1 MILATTVNTSI
12 RIGNTAVNLTS
23 SANVQ
28 QLIAT
33 AMSSIHYFALTVSL
47 CIFLLA
53 IVRNYTQFGEHIG
66 VRFIGSLLVV
76 LVMIFSFPKIC
87 DAVQNATYSY
97 SQGTSTTMENMFCWL
112 TEQKPN
118 AGKDPSEKQSLAQKI
133 AHFPESMLH
142 AVQAAMCNIF
152 YVNGIFLG
160 KTIRDIVY
168 FIFKCLY
175 NGVLCLTPI
184 FFAAM
189 LIPETKHI
197 GVNFIVTTVGIALMP
212 LCFLF
217 GDLCNIWLAEHMWN
231 VLGLGSNG
239 TFWNVLGL
247 GSNGTFWTLARSGQ
261 ALSAPVG
268 TVLGYI
274 GFGIAYALIAGVVY
288 VVLPFLYMKLFRTGS
303 PGSPVGLMATAVG
316 KAVNAAVVG
325 GSMLATAGTAAPA
338 AGAVAG
344 GSSAAT
350 GAANAAKSAAKA
362 TQSGSGSAAK
372 GLNKAA
378 QEIDDAANASPGK

>member
-175 NGVLCLTPI
+175 NGALCVTPI

-239 TFWNVLGL
+239 TFW
-247 GSNGTFWTLARSGQ
+247 TLARSGQ

-268 TVLGYI
+268 TVLGYV

-303 PGSPVGLMATAVG
+303 PGSPVGLMATAIG

-325 GSMLATAGTAAPA
+325 GSMLATAGTAALA

-344 GSSAAT
+344 GSSAAA

-372 GLNKAA
+372 GMNKAA

>member
-53 IVRNYTQFGEHIG
+53 IVRNYTLFGEHVG

-175 NGVLCLTPI
+175 NGALCLTPI

-217 GDLCNIWLAEHMWN
+217 GDLCNIWLAEHM
-231 VLGLGSNG
+231 
-239 TFWNVLGL
+239 WNVLGL

-303 PGSPVGLMATAVG
+303 PGSPVGLMAMAVG
-316 KAVNAAVVG
+316 KAFNAAVVG

-350 GAANAAKSAAKA
+350 GAANAANAAKSAAKA
-362 TQSGSGSAAK
+362 TQSGNDSAVK
-372 GLNKAA
+372 GMNKAA

>member
-33 AMSSIHYFALTVSL
+33 AISSIHYFALTVSL

-53 IVRNYTQFGEHIG
+53 IVRNYTQFGEHVG

-142 AVQAAMCNIF
+142 AFQAAMCNIF

-175 NGVLCLTPI
+175 NGALCLTPI

-217 GDLCNIWLAEHMWN
+217 GDLCNIWLAEHM
-231 VLGLGSNG
+231 
-239 TFWNVLGL
+239 WNVLGL

-303 PGSPVGLMATAVG
+303 PGSPVGLMATAIG

-338 AGAVAG
+338 AGAVTG

-362 TQSGSGSAAK
+362 TQSGSDSAVK
-372 GLNKAA
+372 GMNKAA
-378 QEIDDAANASPGK
+378 QEIDDAANTSPGK

>member
-87 DAVQNATYSY
+87 DAVQNAAYSY
-97 SQGTSTTMENMFCWL
+97 SQGTSMTMENMFCWL

-118 AGKDPSEKQSLAQKI
+118 AGKEPSEKQSLAQKI

-142 AVQAAMCNIF
+142 AIQAAMCNIF

-175 NGVLCLTPI
+175 NGALCLTPI

-197 GVNFIVTTVGIALMP
+197 GVNFIVTTVGIVLMP

-217 GDLCNIWLAEHMWN
+217 GDLCNIWLAEHM
-231 VLGLGSNG
+231 
-239 TFWNVLGL
+239 WNVLGL

-288 VVLPFLYMKLFRTGS
+288 VILPFLYMKLFRTGS
-303 PGSPVGLMATAVG
+303 PGSPVGLMAAAIG
-316 KAVNAAVVG
+316 KAFNAAVVG
-325 GSMLATAGTAAPA
+325 GTMCAAAGTAAPA
-338 AGAVAG
+338 AGAVTG

-350 GAANAAKSAAKA
+350 GAVNAAKSAAK
-362 TQSGSGSAAK
+362 TMQSESDSVA
-372 GLNKAA
+372 NEMNNIA
-378 QEIDDAANASPGK
+378 QEIDNAANASPGK

>member
-175 NGVLCLTPI
+175 NGALCLTPI

-197 GVNFIVTTVGIALMP
+197 GVNFIVTTVGIVLMP

-217 GDLCNIWLAEHMWN
+217 GDLCNIWLAEHM
-231 VLGLGSNG
+231 
-239 TFWNVLGL
+239 WNVLGL

-288 VVLPFLYMKLFRTGS
+288 VILPFLYMKLFRTGS
-303 PGSPVGLMATAVG
+303 PGSPVGLMAAAVG

-325 GSMLATAGTAAPA
+325 GSMLATAGTATPA
-338 AGAVAG
+338 AGAVTG

-350 GAANAAKSAAKA
+350 GAVNAAKSAAK
-362 TQSGSGSAAK
+362 TMQSESDSVA
-372 GLNKAA
+372 NEMNNIA
-378 QEIDDAANASPGK
+378 QEIDNAANASPGKRESYESS

>member
-53 IVRNYTQFGEHIG
+53 IVRNYTQFGEHVG

-118 AGKDPSEKQSLAQKI
+118 AGREPSEKQSLAQKI

-175 NGVLCLTPI
+175 NGALCLTPI

-197 GVNFIVTTVGIALMP
+197 GVNFIVTTIGIALMP

-231 VLGLGSNG
+231 VLGLGNNG
-239 TFWNVLGL
+239 M
-247 GSNGTFWTLARSGQ
+247 FWTLARSGQ

-303 PGSPVGLMATAVG
+303 SGSPVGLMAMAVG
-316 KAVNAAVVG
+316 KALNAAVVG
-325 GSMLATAGTAAPA
+325 GSMLATAGAAAPA
-338 AGAVAG
+338 AGAVTG

-350 GAANAAKSAAKA
+350 GAANAAQSAAKA
-362 TQSGSGSAAK
+362 TQAGSDSAAK
-372 GLNKAA
+372 GMNKAA

>member
-33 AMSSIHYFALTVSL
+33 AMSSIHYFALSVSL

-118 AGKDPSEKQSLAQKI
+118 AGKEPSEKQSLAQKI

-175 NGVLCLTPI
+175 NGALCLTPI

-217 GDLCNIWLAEHMWN
+217 GDLCNIWLAEHM
-231 VLGLGSNG
+231 
-239 TFWNVLGL
+239 WNVLGL

-344 GSSAAT
+344 GNSAAT

-362 TQSGSGSAAK
+362 MQSESDSVA
-372 GLNKAA
+372 NEMNNIA

>member
-53 IVRNYTQFGEHIG
+53 IVRNYTQFGEHVG

-97 SQGTSTTMENMFCWL
+97 SQGTSMTMENMFCWL

-118 AGKDPSEKQSLAQKI
+118 AGKAPSEKQSLAQKI

-175 NGVLCLTPI
+175 NGALCLTPI

-217 GDLCNIWLAEHMWN
+217 GDLCNIWLAEHM
-231 VLGLGSNG
+231 
-239 TFWNVLGL
+239 WNVLGL

-303 PGSPVGLMATAVG
+303 PGSPVGLMATAIG

-338 AGAVAG
+338 AGAVTG

-362 TQSGSGSAAK
+362 TQSGSDSAVK
-372 GLNKAA
+372 GMNKAA

>member
-118 AGKDPSEKQSLAQKI
+118 AGREPSEKQTLAQKI

-175 NGVLCLTPI
+175 NGALCLTPI

-231 VLGLGSNG
+231 VLGLGNNG
-239 TFWNVLGL
+239 M
-247 GSNGTFWTLARSGQ
+247 FWTLARSGQ

-303 PGSPVGLMATAVG
+303 PGSPVGLMAMAVG
-316 KAVNAAVVG
+316 KALNAAVVG
-325 GSMLATAGTAAPA
+325 GSMLASAGAAAPV
-338 AGAVAG
+338 AGAVTG

-350 GAANAAKSAAKA
+350 GAANAAQSAAKA
-362 TQSGSGSAAK
+362 TQAGSDSAAK
-372 GLNKAA
+372 GMNKAA
-378 QEIDDAANASPGK
+378 QEIDDAANASPGQ

>member
-23 SANVQ
+23 AANVQ

-53 IVRNYTQFGEHIG
+53 IVRNYTQFGEHVG

-239 TFWNVLGL
+239 TFW
-247 GSNGTFWTLARSGQ
+247 TLARSGQ

-303 PGSPVGLMATAVG
+303 PGSPVGLMAMAVG
-316 KAVNAAVVG
+316 KAFNAAVVG

-344 GSSAAT
+344 GNSAAA

-362 TQSGSGSAAK
+362 TQSGSDSAVK
-372 GLNKAA
+372 GMNKAA

>member
-53 IVRNYTQFGEHIG
+53 IVRNYTQFGEHVG
-66 VRFIGSLLVV
+66 VRFIGSLLVA

-175 NGVLCLTPI
+175 NGALCLTPI

-217 GDLCNIWLAEHMWN
+217 GDLCNIWLAEHM
-231 VLGLGSNG
+231 
-239 TFWNVLGL
+239 WNVLGL

-303 PGSPVGLMATAVG
+303 PGSPVGLMAAAIG
-316 KAVNAAVVG
+316 KAFNAAVVG

-338 AGAVAG
+338 AGAVTG

-362 TQSGSGSAAK
+362 TQSGSDSAVK
-372 GLNKAA
+372 GMNKAA

>member
-53 IVRNYTQFGEHIG
+53 IVRNYTQFGEHVG
-66 VRFIGSLLVV
+66 VRFIGSLLVA

-97 SQGTSTTMENMFCWL
+97 SQGTSMTMENMFCWL

-118 AGKDPSEKQSLAQKI
+118 AGKDPSERQSLAQKI

-175 NGVLCLTPI
+175 NGALCLTPI

-217 GDLCNIWLAEHMWN
+217 GDLCNIWLAEHM
-231 VLGLGSNG
+231 
-239 TFWNVLGL
+239 WNVLGL

-303 PGSPVGLMATAVG
+303 PGSPVGLMATAIG

-350 GAANAAKSAAKA
+350 GAANAANAAKSAAKA
-362 TQSGSGSAAK
+362 TQSGSDSAVK
-372 GLNKAA
+372 GMNKAA

>member
-23 SANVQ
+23 AANVQ

-53 IVRNYTQFGEHIG
+53 IVRNYTQFGEHVG

-118 AGKDPSEKQSLAQKI
+118 AGKEPSEKQSLAQKI

-142 AVQAAMCNIF
+142 AIQAAMCNIF

-175 NGVLCLTPI
+175 NGALCLTPI

-239 TFWNVLGL
+239 TFW
-247 GSNGTFWTLARSGQ
+247 TLARSGQ

-288 VVLPFLYMKLFRTGS
+288 VILPFLYMKLFRTGS
-303 PGSPVGLMATAVG
+303 PGSPVGLMAAAIG
-316 KAVNAAVVG
+316 KAFNAAVIG
-325 GSMLATAGTAAPA
+325 GSMCAAAGTAAPV
-338 AGAVAG
+338 AGTVTG

-362 TQSGSGSAAK
+362 TQSESDSAA
-372 GLNKAA
+372 NAA
-378 QEIDDAANASPGK
+378 QGIDNAANASPGK

>member
-53 IVRNYTQFGEHIG
+53 IVRNYTQFGEHVG

-97 SQGTSTTMENMFCWL
+97 SQGTSMTMENMFCWL

-118 AGKDPSEKQSLAQKI
+118 AGKVPSEKQSLAQKI

-142 AVQAAMCNIF
+142 AIQAAMCNIF

-175 NGVLCLTPI
+175 NGALCLTPI

-197 GVNFIVTTVGIALMP
+197 GVNFIVTTVGIVLMP

-217 GDLCNIWLAEHMWN
+217 GDLCNIWLAEHM
-231 VLGLGSNG
+231 
-239 TFWNVLGL
+239 WNVLGL

-288 VVLPFLYMKLFRTGS
+288 VILPFLYMKLFRTGS
-303 PGSPVGLMATAVG
+303 PGSPVGLMAAAIG
-316 KAVNAAVVG
+316 KAFNAAVVG
-325 GSMLATAGTAAPA
+325 GTMCAAAGTAAPA
-338 AGAVAG
+338 AGAVIG

-350 GAANAAKSAAKA
+350 GAVNAAKSAAK
-362 TQSGSGSAAK
+362 TMQSESDSVA
-372 GLNKAA
+372 NEMNNIA
-378 QEIDDAANASPGK
+378 QEIDNAANASPGK

>member
-23 SANVQ
+23 AANVQ

-33 AMSSIHYFALTVSL
+33 AMSSIHYFALSVSL

-87 DAVQNATYSY
+87 DAVQNAAYSY
-97 SQGTSTTMENMFCWL
+97 SQGTSMTMENMFCWL

-118 AGKDPSEKQSLAQKI
+118 AGKEPSEKQSLAQKI

-142 AVQAAMCNIF
+142 AIQAAMCNIF

-175 NGVLCLTPI
+175 NGALCLTPI

-197 GVNFIVTTVGIALMP
+197 GVNFIVTTVGIVLMP

-217 GDLCNIWLAEHMWN
+217 GDLCNIWLAEHM
-231 VLGLGSNG
+231 
-239 TFWNVLGL
+239 WNVLGL

-288 VVLPFLYMKLFRTGS
+288 VILPFLYMKLFRTGS
-303 PGSPVGLMATAVG
+303 PGSPVGLMAAAIG
-316 KAVNAAVVG
+316 KAFNAAVVG
-325 GSMLATAGTAAPA
+325 GTMCAAAGTAAPA
-338 AGAVAG
+338 AGAVTG

-350 GAANAAKSAAKA
+350 GAVNAAKSAAK
-362 TQSGSGSAAK
+362 TMQSESDSVA
-372 GLNKAA
+372 NEMNNIA
-378 QEIDDAANASPGK
+378 QEIDNAANASPGK

>member
-53 IVRNYTQFGEHIG
+53 IVRNYTLFGEHVG

-175 NGVLCLTPI
+175 NGALCLTPI

-217 GDLCNIWLAEHMWN
+217 GDLCNIWLAEHM
-231 VLGLGSNG
+231 
-239 TFWNVLGL
+239 WNVLGL

-303 PGSPVGLMATAVG
+303 PGSPVGLMAMAVG
-316 KAVNAAVVG
+316 KAFNAAVVD

-338 AGAVAG
+338 AGAVTG

-362 TQSGSGSAAK
+362 TQSGSDSAAK

>member
-33 AMSSIHYFALTVSL
+33 AMSSIHYFALSVSL

-97 SQGTSTTMENMFCWL
+97 SQGTSMTMENMFCWL

-118 AGKDPSEKQSLAQKI
+118 AGKEPSEKQSLAQKI

-142 AVQAAMCNIF
+142 AIQAAMCNIF

-175 NGVLCLTPI
+175 NGALCLTPI

-197 GVNFIVTTVGIALMP
+197 GVNFIVTTVGIVLMP

-217 GDLCNIWLAEHMWN
+217 GDLCNIWLAEHM
-231 VLGLGSNG
+231 
-239 TFWNVLGL
+239 WNVLGL

-288 VVLPFLYMKLFRTGS
+288 VILPFLYMKLFRTGS
-303 PGSPVGLMATAVG
+303 PGSPVGLMAAAIG
-316 KAVNAAVVG
+316 KAFNAAVVG
-325 GSMLATAGTAAPA
+325 GTMCAAAGTAAPA
-338 AGAVAG
+338 AGAVTG

-350 GAANAAKSAAKA
+350 GAVNAAKSAAK
-362 TQSGSGSAAK
+362 TMQSESDSVA
-372 GLNKAA
+372 NEMNNIA
-378 QEIDDAANASPGK
+378 QEIDNAANASPGK

>member
-175 NGVLCLTPI
+175 NGALCLTPI

-239 TFWNVLGL
+239 M
-247 GSNGTFWTLARSGQ
+247 FWTLARSGQ

-303 PGSPVGLMATAVG
+303 PGSPVGLMAMAVG
-316 KAVNAAVVG
+316 KAFNAAVVG

-344 GSSAAT
+344 GNSAAT

-362 TQSGSGSAAK
+362 TQSGSDSAVK
-372 GLNKAA
+372 GMNKAA

>member
-175 NGVLCLTPI
+175 NGALCLTPI

-217 GDLCNIWLAEHMWN
+217 GDLCNIWLAEHM
-231 VLGLGSNG
+231 
-239 TFWNVLGL
+239 WNVLGL

-303 PGSPVGLMATAVG
+303 PGSPVGLMATAIG

-338 AGAVAG
+338 AGAVTG
-344 GSSAAT
+344 GSAAAT
-350 GAANAAKSAAKA
+350 GAANAAQSAAKA
-362 TQSGSGSAAK
+362 TQTGSDSAVK
-372 GLNKAA
+372 GMNKAA

>member
-28 QLIAT
+28 QLIAM

-97 SQGTSTTMENMFCWL
+97 SQGTSMTMENMFCWL

-118 AGKDPSEKQSLAQKI
+118 AGKEPSEKQSLAQKI

-142 AVQAAMCNIF
+142 AIQAAMCNIF

-175 NGVLCLTPI
+175 NGALCLTPI

-197 GVNFIVTTVGIALMP
+197 GVNFIVTTVGIVLMP

-217 GDLCNIWLAEHMWN
+217 GDLCNIWMAEHM
-231 VLGLGSNG
+231 
-239 TFWNVLGL
+239 WNVLGL

-288 VVLPFLYMKLFRTGS
+288 VILPFLYMKLFRTGS
-303 PGSPVGLMATAVG
+303 PGSPVGLMAAAIG
-316 KAVNAAVVG
+316 KAFNAAVVG
-325 GSMLATAGTAAPA
+325 GTMCAAAGTAAPA
-338 AGAVAG
+338 AGAVTG

-350 GAANAAKSAAKA
+350 GAVNAAKSAAK
-362 TQSGSGSAAK
+362 TMQSESDSVA
-372 GLNKAA
+372 NEMNNIA
-378 QEIDDAANASPGK
+378 QEIDNAANASPGK

>member
-97 SQGTSTTMENMFCWL
+97 SQGTSMTMENMFCWL

-118 AGKDPSEKQSLAQKI
+118 AGKEPSEKQSLAQKI

-142 AVQAAMCNIF
+142 AIQAAMCNIF

-175 NGVLCLTPI
+175 NGALCLTPI

-197 GVNFIVTTVGIALMP
+197 GVNFIVTTVGIVLMP

-217 GDLCNIWLAEHMWN
+217 GDLCNIWLAEHM
-231 VLGLGSNG
+231 
-239 TFWNVLGL
+239 WNVLGL

-303 PGSPVGLMATAVG
+303 PGSPVGLMAAAIG
-316 KAVNAAVVG
+316 KAFNAAVVG
-325 GSMLATAGTAAPA
+325 GTMCAAAGTAAPA
-338 AGAVAG
+338 AGAMTG

-350 GAANAAKSAAKA
+350 GAVNAAKSAAK
-362 TQSGSGSAAK
+362 TMQSESDSVA
-372 GLNKAA
+372 NEMNNIA
-378 QEIDDAANASPGK
+378 QEIDNAANASPGK

>member
-118 AGKDPSEKQSLAQKI
+118 AGKEPSEKQSLAQKI

-175 NGVLCLTPI
+175 NGALCLTPI

-217 GDLCNIWLAEHMWN
+217 GDLCNIWLAEHM
-231 VLGLGSNG
+231 
-239 TFWNVLGL
+239 WNVLGL

-303 PGSPVGLMATAVG
+303 PGSPVGLMATAIG
-316 KAVNAAVVG
+316 KAVNVAVVG

-362 TQSGSGSAAK
+362 TQSGSDSAVK
-372 GLNKAA
+372 GMNKAA
-378 QEIDDAANASPGK
+378 QEIDDGANASPGK

>member
-28 QLIAT
+28 QLIAM

-53 IVRNYTQFGEHIG
+53 IVRNYTQFGEHVG
-66 VRFIGSLLVV
+66 VRFIGSLLVA

-97 SQGTSTTMENMFCWL
+97 SQGTSMTMENMFCWL

-239 TFWNVLGL
+239 TFW
-247 GSNGTFWTLARSGQ
+247 TLARSGQ

-274 GFGIAYALIAGVVY
+274 GFGIAYALIAGVAY

-303 PGSPVGLMATAVG
+303 PGSPVGLMAAAIG
-316 KAVNAAVVG
+316 KAFNAAVVG
-325 GSMLATAGTAAPA
+325 GTMCAAAGTAAPA
-338 AGAVAG
+338 AGAMTG

-350 GAANAAKSAAKA
+350 GAVNAAKSAAK
-362 TQSGSGSAAK
+362 TMQSESDSVA
-372 GLNKAA
+372 NEMNNIA

>member
-97 SQGTSTTMENMFCWL
+97 SQGTSMTMENMFCWL

-118 AGKDPSEKQSLAQKI
+118 AGKEPSEKQSLAQKI

-142 AVQAAMCNIF
+142 AIQAAMCNIF

-175 NGVLCLTPI
+175 NGALCLTPI

-197 GVNFIVTTVGIALMP
+197 GVNFIVTTVGIVLMP

-217 GDLCNIWLAEHMWN
+217 GDLCNIWLAEHM
-231 VLGLGSNG
+231 
-239 TFWNVLGL
+239 WNVLGL

-303 PGSPVGLMATAVG
+303 PGSPVGLMATAIG
-316 KAVNAAVVG
+316 KAFNAAVVG
-325 GSMLATAGTAAPA
+325 GTMLATAGTAAPA
-338 AGAVAG
+338 AGAVTG

-350 GAANAAKSAAKA
+350 GAINAAKSAAK
-362 TQSGSGSAAK
+362 TMQSESDSVA
-372 GLNKAA
+372 NEMNNIA
-378 QEIDDAANASPGK
+378 QEIDNAANASPGK

>member
-1 MILATTVNTSI
+1 MILATTVNTGI

-175 NGVLCLTPI
+175 NGALCLTPI

-197 GVNFIVTTVGIALMP
+197 GVNFIVTTIGIALMP

-231 VLGLGSNG
+231 VLGLGNNG
-239 TFWNVLGL
+239 M
-247 GSNGTFWTLARSGQ
+247 FWTLARSGQ
-261 ALSAPVG
+261 VLSAPVG

-303 PGSPVGLMATAVG
+303 PGSPVGLMAMAVG
-316 KAVNAAVVG
+316 KALNAAVVG
-325 GSMLATAGTAAPA
+325 GSMLASAGAAAPV
-338 AGAVAG
+338 AGAVTG

-350 GAANAAKSAAKA
+350 GAANAAQSAAKA
-362 TQSGSGSAAK
+362 TQAGSDSAAK
-372 GLNKAA
+372 GMNKAA

>member
-23 SANVQ
+23 AANVQ

-53 IVRNYTQFGEHIG
+53 IVRNYTQFGEHVG

-142 AVQAAMCNIF
+142 AIQAAMCNIF

-175 NGVLCLTPI
+175 NGALCLTPI

-197 GVNFIVTTVGIALMP
+197 GVNFIVTTVGIVLMP

-217 GDLCNIWLAEHMWN
+217 GDLCNIWLAEHM
-231 VLGLGSNG
+231 
-239 TFWNVLGL
+239 WNVLGL

-303 PGSPVGLMATAVG
+303 PGSPVGLMAAAIG
-316 KAVNAAVVG
+316 KAFNAAVVG
-325 GSMLATAGTAAPA
+325 GTMCAAAGTAAPA
-338 AGAVAG
+338 AGAVTG

-350 GAANAAKSAAKA
+350 GAVNAAKSAAK
-362 TQSGSGSAAK
+362 TMQSESDSVA
-372 GLNKAA
+372 NEMNNIA
-378 QEIDDAANASPGK
+378 QEIDNAANASPGK

>member
-87 DAVQNATYSY
+87 DAVQNAAYSY
-97 SQGTSTTMENMFCWL
+97 SQGTSMTMENMFCWL

-118 AGKDPSEKQSLAQKI
+118 AGKEPSEKQSLAQKI

-175 NGVLCLTPI
+175 NGALCLTPI

-197 GVNFIVTTVGIALMP
+197 GVNFIVTTVGIVLMP

-217 GDLCNIWLAEHMWN
+217 GDLCNIWLAEHM
-231 VLGLGSNG
+231 
-239 TFWNVLGL
+239 WNVLGL

-288 VVLPFLYMKLFRTGS
+288 VILPFLYMKLFRTGS
-303 PGSPVGLMATAVG
+303 PGSPVGLMAAAIG
-316 KAVNAAVVG
+316 KAFNAAVVG
-325 GSMLATAGTAAPA
+325 GTMCAAAGTAAPA
-338 AGAVAG
+338 AGAMTG

-362 TQSGSGSAAK
+362 TQSESDSAA
-372 GLNKAA
+372 NEMNNIA
-378 QEIDDAANASPGK
+378 QEIDNAANASPGK

>member
-12 RIGNTAVNLTS
+12 RIGNTAVDLTS
-23 SANVQ
+23 AANVQ

-87 DAVQNATYSY
+87 DAMQNATYSY
-97 SQGTSTTMENMFCWL
+97 SQGTSMTMENMFCWL

-118 AGKDPSEKQSLAQKI
+118 AGKEPSEKQSLAQKI

-175 NGVLCLTPI
+175 NGALCLTPI

-197 GVNFIVTTVGIALMP
+197 GVNFIVTTVGIVLMP

-231 VLGLGSNG
+231 I
-239 TFWNVLGL
+239 LGL

-288 VVLPFLYMKLFRTGS
+288 VILPFLYMKLFRTGS
-303 PGSPVGLMATAVG
+303 PGSPVGLMAAAIG
-316 KAVNAAVVG
+316 KAFNAAVVG
-325 GSMLATAGTAAPA
+325 GAMCVTAGTTAPA
-338 AGAVAG
+338 AGAEAG

-350 GAANAAKSAAKA
+350 GAANAANAAKSAAKA
-362 TQSGSGSAAK
+362 TQSESDSAT
-372 GLNKAA
+372 NEA
-378 QEIDDAANASPGK
+378 QEIDNAANASPGK

>member
-97 SQGTSTTMENMFCWL
+97 SQGTSMTMENMFCWL

-118 AGKDPSEKQSLAQKI
+118 AGKEPSEKQSLAQKI

-142 AVQAAMCNIF
+142 AIQAAMCNIF

-175 NGVLCLTPI
+175 NGALCLTPI

-197 GVNFIVTTVGIALMP
+197 GVNFIVMTVGIALMP

-217 GDLCNIWLAEHMWN
+217 GDLCNIWLAEHM
-231 VLGLGSNG
+231 
-239 TFWNVLGL
+239 WNVLGL

-288 VVLPFLYMKLFRTGS
+288 VILPFLYMKLFRTGS
-303 PGSPVGLMATAVG
+303 PGSPVGLMAAAIG
-316 KAVNAAVVG
+316 KAFNAAVVG
-325 GSMLATAGTAAPA
+325 GTMCAAAGTAAPA
-338 AGAVAG
+338 AGAVTG

-350 GAANAAKSAAKA
+350 GAVNAAKSAAK
-362 TQSGSGSAAK
+362 TMQSESDSVA
-372 GLNKAA
+372 NEMNNIA
-378 QEIDDAANASPGK
+378 QEIDNAANASPGK

>member
-53 IVRNYTQFGEHIG
+53 IVRNYTLFGEHVG

-175 NGVLCLTPI
+175 NGALCLTPI

-217 GDLCNIWLAEHMWN
+217 GDLCNIWLAEHM
-231 VLGLGSNG
+231 
-239 TFWNVLGL
+239 WNVLGL

-303 PGSPVGLMATAVG
+303 PGSPVGLMATAIG

-350 GAANAAKSAAKA
+350 GAANAANAAKNAAKA
-362 TQSGSGSAAK
+362 TQSGSDSAVK
-372 GLNKAA
+372 GMNKAA

>member
-97 SQGTSTTMENMFCWL
+97 SQGTSMTMENMFCWL

-118 AGKDPSEKQSLAQKI
+118 AGKEPSEKQSLAQKI

-142 AVQAAMCNIF
+142 AIQAAMCNIF

-175 NGVLCLTPI
+175 NGALCLTPI

-239 TFWNVLGL
+239 TFW
-247 GSNGTFWTLARSGQ
+247 TLARSGQ

-288 VVLPFLYMKLFRTGS
+288 VILPFLYMKLFRTGS
-303 PGSPVGLMATAVG
+303 PGSPVGLMAAAVG

-344 GSSAAT
+344 GNSAAA

-362 TQSGSGSAAK
+362 TQSGSDSAVK
-372 GLNKAA
+372 GMNKAA

>member
-33 AMSSIHYFALTVSL
+33 AMSSIHYFALSVSL

-97 SQGTSTTMENMFCWL
+97 SQGTSMTMENMFCWL

-118 AGKDPSEKQSLAQKI
+118 AGKEPSEKQNLAQKI

-142 AVQAAMCNIF
+142 AIQAAMCNIF

-175 NGVLCLTPI
+175 NGALCLTPI

-197 GVNFIVTTVGIALMP
+197 GVNFIVTTVGIVLMP

-217 GDLCNIWLAEHMWN
+217 GDLCNIWLAEHM
-231 VLGLGSNG
+231 
-239 TFWNVLGL
+239 WNVLGL

-288 VVLPFLYMKLFRTGS
+288 VILPFLYMKLFRTGS
-303 PGSPVGLMATAVG
+303 PGSPVGLMAAAIG
-316 KAVNAAVVG
+316 KAFNAAVVG
-325 GSMLATAGTAAPA
+325 GTMCAAAGTAAPA
-338 AGAVAG
+338 AGAVTG

-350 GAANAAKSAAKA
+350 RAVNAAKSAAK
-362 TQSGSGSAAK
+362 TMQSESDSVA
-372 GLNKAA
+372 NEMNNIA
-378 QEIDDAANASPGK
+378 QEIDNAANASPGK

>member
-76 LVMIFSFPKIC
+76 LVMIFSVPKIC

-97 SQGTSTTMENMFCWL
+97 SQGTSMTMENMFCWL

-118 AGKDPSEKQSLAQKI
+118 AGKEPSEKQSLAQKI

-142 AVQAAMCNIF
+142 AIQAAMCNIF

-197 GVNFIVTTVGIALMP
+197 GVNFIVTTVGIVLMP

-217 GDLCNIWLAEHMWN
+217 GDLCNIWLAEHM
-231 VLGLGSNG
+231 
-239 TFWNVLGL
+239 WNVLGL

-288 VVLPFLYMKLFRTGS
+288 VILPFLYMKLFRTGS
-303 PGSPVGLMATAVG
+303 PGSPVGLMAAAIG
-316 KAVNAAVVG
+316 KAFNAAVVG
-325 GSMLATAGTAAPA
+325 GTMCAAAGTAAPA
-338 AGAVAG
+338 AGAVTG

-350 GAANAAKSAAKA
+350 GAVNAAKSAAK
-362 TQSGSGSAAK
+362 TMQSESDSVA
-372 GLNKAA
+372 NEMNNIA
-378 QEIDDAANASPGK
+378 QVIDNAANASPGK

>member
-53 IVRNYTQFGEHIG
+53 IVRNYTLFGEHVG

-160 KTIRDIVY
+160 KTIRDVVY

-175 NGVLCLTPI
+175 NGALCLTPI

-217 GDLCNIWLAEHMWN
+217 GDLCNIWLAEHM
-231 VLGLGSNG
+231 
-239 TFWNVLGL
+239 WNVLGL

-303 PGSPVGLMATAVG
+303 PGSPVGLMAAAIG
-316 KAVNAAVVG
+316 KAFNAAVVG

-338 AGAVAG
+338 AGAVTG

-362 TQSGSGSAAK
+362 TQSGSANAAK

>member
-1 MILATTVNTSI
+1 
-12 RIGNTAVNLTS
+12 
-23 SANVQ
+23 
-28 QLIAT
+28 
-33 AMSSIHYFALTVSL
+33 
-47 CIFLLA
+47 
-53 IVRNYTQFGEHIG
+53 
-66 VRFIGSLLVV
+66 
-76 LVMIFSFPKIC
+76 
-87 DAVQNATYSY
+87 
-97 SQGTSTTMENMFCWL
+97 
-112 TEQKPN
+112 
-118 AGKDPSEKQSLAQKI
+118 
-133 AHFPESMLH
+133 
-142 AVQAAMCNIF
+142 
-152 YVNGIFLG
+152 
-160 KTIRDIVY
+160 
-168 FIFKCLY
+168 
-175 NGVLCLTPI
+175 
-184 FFAAM
+184 M

-217 GDLCNIWLAEHMWN
+217 GDLCNIWLAEHM
-231 VLGLGSNG
+231 
-239 TFWNVLGL
+239 WNVLGL

-316 KAVNAAVVG
+316 KAFNAAVVG

-338 AGAVAG
+338 AGAVTG

-362 TQSGSGSAAK
+362 TQGGSDSAAK

-378 QEIDDAANASPGK
+378 QEIDDATNASPGK

>member
-175 NGVLCLTPI
+175 NGSLCLTPI

-231 VLGLGSNG
+231 VLGLGNNG
-239 TFWNVLGL
+239 M
-247 GSNGTFWTLARSGQ
+247 FWTLARSGQ

-274 GFGIAYALIAGVVY
+274 GFGIAYALISGVVY

-303 PGSPVGLMATAVG
+303 PGSPVGLMAMAVG
-316 KAVNAAVVG
+316 KAFNAAVVG

>member
-160 KTIRDIVY
+160 KTIRDVVY

-175 NGVLCLTPI
+175 NGALCLTPI

-217 GDLCNIWLAEHMWN
+217 GDLCDIWLAEHM
-231 VLGLGSNG
+231 
-239 TFWNVLGL
+239 WNVLGL

-303 PGSPVGLMATAVG
+303 PGSPVGLMAAAIG
-316 KAVNAAVVG
+316 KAFNAAVVG

-338 AGAVAG
+338 AGAVTG

-362 TQSGSGSAAK
+362 TQSGSDSAVK
-372 GLNKAA
+372 GMNKAA

>member
-1 MILATTVNTSI
+1 MMMMLATTVNTSI
-12 RIGNTAVNLTS
+12 RIGDTAVNLTS

-28 QLIAT
+28 QLIAA
-33 AMSSIHYFALTVSL
+33 AMLSIHYFALTVSL

-87 DAVQNATYSY
+87 DAIQKATYSY
-97 SQGTSTTMENMFCWL
+97 SQSTSTTIENMFCWL

-133 AHFPESMLH
+133 VHFPESMLH
-142 AVQAAMCNIF
+142 AIQAAMCNIF

-175 NGVLCLTPI
+175 NGALCLTPI

-197 GVNFIVTTVGIALMP
+197 GVNFIVTTTGIALMP

-239 TFWNVLGL
+239 TFW
-247 GSNGTFWTLARSGQ
+247 TLARSGQ
-261 ALSAPVG
+261 ALAAPVG

-274 GFGIAYALIAGVVY
+274 GFGIAYALIAAVVY

-303 PGSPVGLMATAVG
+303 PGSPVGLIAGAIG
-316 KAVNAAVVG
+316 KAVNAAIVG
-325 GSMLATAGTAAPA
+325 GAMVATAGTAAPA
-338 AGAVAG
+338 AGAAAG
-344 GSSAAT
+344 GASGTSGALNAVKGAT
-350 GAANAAKSAAKA
+350 RTA
-362 TQSGSGSAAK
+362 QSGSGNSGRIA
-372 GLNKAA
+372 G
-378 QEIDDAANASPGK
+378 EIDDAANSSPGK